1 MFGAFMAGSIVGKL
15 AMDTKKWSESVAKV
29 KKDQKSMAD
38 GASTFSSKM
47 KTAGKV
53 MTGLGAAIVG
63 VLGVSV
69 KAAISFNKEMASVA
83 TLIPKAGDRLIELKT
98 NVQDLA
104 MATGKSTT
112 DIAQGLYQ
120 VISAFQDGADTAEI
134 LEINVKAAAA
144 GLSTTTDA
152 INLTSAVMKGY
163 GTVSAAA
170 AQHAADLAFE
180 TVKLGQTTFPQLA
193 ASMGRT
199 IPIAAKL
206 NVTQE
211 ELFASYAT
219 LTGVTGDAFLV
230 TTQLRGAMTS
240 MMKPSEEMAAAM
252 KSLGYNSAETMI
264 KELGLVGSM
273 KALIGTTDGSST
285 AVAKLFTNVRALPAV
300 FALTGAQAETFN
312 EKLAAM
318 QDVSGSMNEAFKAM
332 TEGINAT
339 GFDMSRLKQMTVVLA
354 QRIGDTLAP
363 TIGRIVVSFGKVV
376 SAIGTWTKEHPKLT
390 DAIVKFTAAV
400 GALMVAIGPILMI
413 WPKIIMLMG
422 GVTKAVKGVIAGFQ
436 LLRTASIATLG
447 PIGLLTAALGALTSL
462 PKNSNWQL
470 IWPASR
476 KKNF

>member
-69 KAAISFNKEMASVA
+69 KAAITFNKEMANVA
-83 TLIPKAGDRLIELKT
+83 TLIPNAGDRLIELKT

-120 VISAFQDGADTAEI
+120 VISAFQDSADTAEI

-163 GTVSAAA
+163 GTISAAA

-219 LTGVTGDAFLV
+219 LTGVTGDA
-230 TTQLRGAMTS
+230 
-240 MMKPSEEMAAAM
+240 
-252 KSLGYNSAETMI
+252 
-264 KELGLVGSM
+264 
-273 KALIGTTDGSST
+273 
-285 AVAKLFTNVRALPAV
+285 
-300 FALTGAQAETFN
+300 
-312 EKLAAM
+312 
-318 QDVSGSMNEAFKAM
+318 
-332 TEGINAT
+332 
-339 GFDMSRLKQMTVVLA
+339 
-354 QRIGDTLAP
+354 
-363 TIGRIVVSFGKVV
+363 
-376 SAIGTWTKEHPKLT
+376 
-390 DAIVKFTAAV
+390 
-400 GALMVAIGPILMI
+400 
-413 WPKIIMLMG
+413 
-422 GVTKAVKGVIAGFQ
+422 
-436 LLRTASIATLG
+436 
-447 PIGLLTAALGALTSL
+447 
-462 PKNSNWQL
+462 
-470 IWPASR
+470 
-476 KKNF
+476 